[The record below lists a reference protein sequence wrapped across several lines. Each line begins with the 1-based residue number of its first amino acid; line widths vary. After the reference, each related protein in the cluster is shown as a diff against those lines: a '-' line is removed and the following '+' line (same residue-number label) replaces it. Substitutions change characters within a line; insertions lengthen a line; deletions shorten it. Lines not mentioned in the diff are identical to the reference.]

1 MKVEWVKIV
10 TVKEVVFMVFVN
22 VVVVA
27 IGFHKLE
34 EFL

>member
-10 TVKEVVFMVFVN
+10 TVKEVVLMVSI

-27 IGFHKLE
+27 TEFQKL
-34 EFL
+34 